1 VTPTTRARHS
11 SLRNSQRDSV
21 TAEVLE
27 VTIAAFKVFEEALET
42 ALTELENVKLPLG
55 FGRD

>member
-1 VTPTTRARHS
+1 VTPTTRARRS